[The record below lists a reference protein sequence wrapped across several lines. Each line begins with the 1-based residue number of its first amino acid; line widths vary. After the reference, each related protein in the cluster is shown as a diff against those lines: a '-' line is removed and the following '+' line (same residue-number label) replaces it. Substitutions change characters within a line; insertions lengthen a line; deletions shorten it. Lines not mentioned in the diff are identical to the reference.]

1 MNKLYIFFILDLK
14 KKAEVK
20 KNFSNSIFVQSHWF
34 MYTSTFLSSDKNAP
48 NDIQINETSM
58 TINRGMR

>member
-1 MNKLYIFFILDLK
+1 MNNLFIFYSE
-14 KKAEVK
+14 KAEVK
-20 KNFSNSIFVQSHWF
+20 NNFSNSIFVQSYWF

-48 NDIQINETSM
+48 NDTQMNESSM